1 MPQLRGRGQAPRFVN
16 HGFRQPQQLN
26 TTYRYPAE
34 PQHRRR
40 NEMDP
45 NFQAGWYQGKE
56 ASESE
61 NEGQHHQNHFDGPM
75 NNFENNGYSQQQSK
89 YNFNPHQGPV
99 SFGKGGSAP
108 PEPRFAPPIRSVLS
122 PVHLLRLLIVSRR
135 HHQFRNSLSG
145 SSGISRAL

>member
-26 TTYRYPAE
+26 TTYRYPTE

-75 NNFENNGYSQQQSK
+75 DNFENNAYSQQQSK

-108 PEPRFAPPIRSVLS
+108 PEPRFAPPTRSVIS
-122 PVHLLRLLIVSRR
+122 PVHLLRILIVSRR